1 MLVEAMVGDV
11 LSDLHA
17 VQTHVSKGDSVSVVR
32 NFFAVLQIV
41 DEESP
46 FVDEV
51 HLSGEESFLWSDTS
65 FSLLLEDAVNL
76 EFVSVCSHIWI
87 DVICS

>member
-17 VQTHVSKGDSVSVVR
+17 VQTHVSKGDSVSIVG
-32 NFFAVLQIV
+32 NLFTVLQIV
-41 DEESP
+41 NEESP

-51 HLSGEESFLWSDTS
+51 HLSGEESFLWSDAS
-65 FSLLLEDAVNL
+65 FSLLFEDAVNF
-76 EFVSVCSHIWI
+76 EFVSVCSHVWI
-87 DVICS
+87 DVVCS